1 LLEVFRELEV
11 TGDTSVLDDF
21 IDRVSRA
28 LPDGWSRNRAREKDA
43 KLVGGHRLFAFHC
56 KDVGRWPA
64 ADLFLARDYGRF
76 KVTNIVPEKA
86 GSLSRSQ
93 YNAVLNEFAEQ
104 AIRPAASALG
114 LEVSVTDEH
123 APITR
128 WLSAEA
134 TLLLRQFSEN
144 ANKGTGSSHP
154 LDFSRW
160 AAFLIQAHRDGSE
173 LDAQTLLRW
182 LVEEEDWPED
192 TADRLAI
199 EYEFSHELL
208 QQYDNAKR

>member
-28 LPDGWSRNRAREKDA
+28 LPHGWSRNRAREKDV
-43 KLVGGHRLFAFHC
+43 KLIGGHQLFAFHC
-56 KDVGRWPA
+56 NDVGRWPA
-64 ADLFLARDYGRF
+64 ANLFLARDSDRF
-76 KVTNIVPEKA
+76 KVTNIVPEKT

-93 YNAVLNEFAEQ
+93 YNAVLSEFAEQ
-104 AIRPAASALG
+104 AIRPTASALG

-128 WLSAEA
+128 WLSKEA
-134 TLLLRQFSEN
+134 AQLLRQFSKN

-154 LDFSRW
+154 LDFNRW

-182 LVEEEDWPED
+182 LVEEENWPED
-192 TADRLAI
+192 TADSLAV
-199 EYEFSHELL
+199 EYEFST
-208 QQYDNAKR
+208 N